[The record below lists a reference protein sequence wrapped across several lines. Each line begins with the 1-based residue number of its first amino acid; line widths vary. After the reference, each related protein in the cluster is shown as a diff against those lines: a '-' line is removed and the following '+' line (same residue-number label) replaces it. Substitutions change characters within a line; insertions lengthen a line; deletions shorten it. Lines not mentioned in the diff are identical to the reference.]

1 MAQSFAQFER
11 KIAAVQDEL
20 SGAAGKARLARV
32 GKLAQGDV
40 DEAVR
45 GTLGDDSM
53 SGWKRGAPI
62 PIKGASRLVGDTE
75 VLVSAGKASGP
86 MRVLQSGRNQGNAG
100 GMAGP
105 GVSADGTTRRNKN
118 GTVRKATKRKGYE
131 YGKVGRRWNGTTA
144 GKGTW
149 SKADALIAARTPAR
163 VHAEVR
169 KALGKHL
176 GRG

>member
-40 DEAVR
+40 DEAVH

-62 PIKGASRLVGDTE
+62 PIKGASRLVGESE
-75 VLVSAGKASGP
+75 VFVSAGKASGP
-86 MRVLQSGRNQGNAG
+86 MRVLEKGRNQGNAG

-118 GTVRKATKRKGYE
+118 GTVRKATKRKA
-131 YGKVGRRWNGTTA
+131 RRWNGTTA

>member
-75 VLVSAGKASGP
+75 VFVSAGKASGP

-118 GTVRKATKRKGYE
+118 GTVRKARARATSSARSAAAGM
-131 YGKVGRRWNGTTA
+131 VRR
-144 GKGTW
+144 
-149 SKADALIAARTPAR
+149 PAR
-163 VHAEVR
+163 A
-169 KALGKHL
+169 
-176 GRG
+176 RGTRLMR

>member
-20 SGAAGKARLARV
+20 SGAAGEARRKRI

-40 DEAVR
+40 DEAVH

-105 GVSADGTTRRNKN
+105 GVSADGTTRLNKN
-118 GTVRKATKRKGYE
+118 GTVRKVRARKA
-131 YGKVGRRWNGTTA
+131 RRWNGTTA

-149 SKADALIAARTPAR
+149 SKADALITARTPAR

>member
-62 PIKGASRLVGDTE
+62 PIRGASRLVGESE
-75 VLVSAGKASGP
+75 VFVSAGKASGP
-86 MRVLQSGRNQGNAG
+86 MRVLEKGRNQGNAG

-118 GTVRKATKRKGYE
+118 GTVRKARARRA
-131 YGKVGRRWNGTTA
+131 RRWNGTTA

-169 KALGKHL
+169 KALSKHL